1 MENMA
6 DDVPGFSEEDR
17 AAWRAYKAMFP
28 GYLRWIATG
37 EVNLPH
43 TTTQRYAVR
52 ISHYTD
58 DFESCSL
65 SFINQVQYYMIV
77 KVY

>member
-6 DDVPGFSEEDR
+6 DDVAGFSEEDR

-28 GYLRWIATG
+28 GYIATG

-52 ISHYTD
+52 TSHYTD
-58 DFESCSL
+58 DFCSFFL
-65 SFINQVQYYMIV
+65 SIKYSTT
-77 KVY
+77 